1 MKKSNLDIYL
11 LLPIRKFI
19 ERRTSVGLVLILAA
33 ILACIIANSPLAHIY
48 FNLWKQQVEIGFG
61 NFVIRKSL
69 LHWVNDGLMSIFFFV
84 IGLELKREIMHGALS
99 TVRMAFLPVAAAIGG
114 MIFPALI
121 FFAFNHH
128 TPAIAGWGIPIAT
141 DIAFALGILHLVGDR
156 VPLSLKIFLT
166 AIAVADDIG
175 AVFVI
180 AIFYSTEISLQNL
193 ILGVVFLIIL
203 LSANYLG
210 VRNNLFYAITGIG
223 GMWLAILLSGLH
235 PTIAAVVAAFTIPTS
250 RRIDTP
256 LFLRKINLLTDHIR
270 KKLNAP
276 PADPHKTQEEISET
290 IAKFGSVVNDAIAP
304 LQRIENSLL
313 PFVNFVVLPIFAFAN
328 AGITF
333 DSGFLKFYQAPVTL
347 GIFLGLFLGKFIG
360 IVLFT
365 RLMLYFKICN
375 LPKHVTWKHIY
386 GVGLLGAIGFTMS
399 LFITELAYEHEV
411 YLAQAKVGIF
421 SASVIAGILGYFYL
435 KTFKLKNDSVQ

>member
-1 MKKSNLDIYL
+1 MKKSNLDTYF

-19 ERRTSVGLVLILAA
+19 ERRTSVGLVLILSA
-33 ILACIIANSPLAHIY
+33 ILASITANSPLAHDY
-48 FNLWKQQVEIGFG
+48 FSLWEQQVHIGFG

-69 LHWVNDGLMSIFFFV
+69 LHWINDGLMSIFFFV
-84 IGLELKREIMHGALS
+84 IGLELKREIMQGALS
-99 TVRMAFLPVAAAIGG
+99 TVRRAFLPVAAALGG
-114 MIFPALI
+114 MIFPAII
-121 FFAFNHH
+121 FFIFNHNSP
-128 TPAIAGWGIPIAT
+128 TLAGWGIPIAT
-141 DIAFALGILHLVGDR
+141 DIAFALGILYLVGDR

-193 ILGVVFLIIL
+193 ILGGFFLLVL
-203 LSANYLG
+203 LGANYIG
-210 VRNNLFYAITGIG
+210 VRNSLFYAITGIG
-223 GMWLAILLSGLH
+223 GMWLAILLSGIH
-235 PTIAAVVAAFTIPTS
+235 PTIAAVIAAFTIPTS
-250 RRIDTP
+250 KRIDTP
-256 LFLRKINLLTDHIR
+256 LFLRKIRLLTCNIR
-270 KKLNAP
+270 KQLSLTTENPEKAE
-276 PADPHKTQEEISET
+276 EEISES
-290 IAKFGSVVNDAIAP
+290 IGKFSSLTNDAIAP

-313 PFVNFVVLPIFAFAN
+313 PFVNFVILPLFAFAN

-333 DSGFLKFYQAPVTL
+333 DSGFLKFYQTPVTL
-347 GIFLGLFLGKFIG
+347 GIFLGLLLGKFIG

-365 RLMLYFKICN
+365 RLMIYFKLSS

-421 SASVIAGILGYFYL
+421 SASVIAGALGYFYL
-435 KTFKLKNDSVQ
+435 KPFKR